1 MSIALFPPKGI
12 NPKYS
17 KGLILKLN
25 RQNSGLLMLRTDSRE
40 KSLMLGKIEG
50 QRRSGWQKMRWLD
63 SITNSMDV
71 NLSRIWET
79 VKDRGAW
86 HTEIH
91 GVTKSQTWL
100 RHWTTTRL
108 ISETPFRMPERSVYM
123 GCILVRLTWS
133 CLYRKEWS
141 IIPKNGGGRSLKW
154 VYIISK
160 LFILI
165 IIQEVIESVL
175 SHYGYSHIQRQ
186 TSFLRYVNKKELR
199 WQSEKVLLSWPK
211 SSFRLFCNILWKIPN
226 KLFGQS
232 INFGRDVSNMQ
243 TYQISLNGKK
253 HGRST
258 EYLENHLLLSGFC
271 DKSLPVSDFRWSRN
285 WKWHVLFSRAEVV

>member
-1 MSIALFPPKGI
+1 M
-12 NPKYS
+12 
-17 KGLILKLN
+17 
-25 RQNSGLLMLRTDSRE
+25 
-40 KSLMLGKIEG
+40 
-50 QRRSGWQKMRWLD
+50 
-63 SITNSMDV
+63 
-71 NLSRIWET
+71 
-79 VKDRGAW
+79 
-86 HTEIH
+86 
-91 GVTKSQTWL
+91 
-100 RHWTTTRL
+100 
-108 ISETPFRMPERSVYM
+108 
-123 GCILVRLTWS
+123 
-133 CLYRKEWS
+133 
-141 IIPKNGGGRSLKW
+141 
-154 VYIISK
+154 YIISK

-199 WQSEKVLLSWPK
+199 WQSENVLLSWPK

-271 DKSLPVSDFRWSRN
+271 DKSLPVSDFR
-285 WKWHVLFSRAEVV
+285 